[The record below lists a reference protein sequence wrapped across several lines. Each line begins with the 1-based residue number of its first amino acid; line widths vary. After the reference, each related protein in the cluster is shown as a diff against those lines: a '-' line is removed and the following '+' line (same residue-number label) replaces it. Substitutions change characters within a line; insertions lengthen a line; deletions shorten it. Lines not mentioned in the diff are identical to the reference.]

1 MIPKRTK
8 LLAEYGP
15 YGMSLRGLTRP
26 LPFSDVDLAALSKSA
41 MKRREEEHNAAIRR
55 RERLRELALEQW
67 RRLVSDLSEG

>member
-1 MIPKRTK
+1 MIPRRTK

-26 LPFSDVDLAALSKSA
+26 LPFSDVDIAGLSARA
-41 MKRREEEHNAAIRR
+41 MKRREEEQEAAVRR

-67 RRLVSDLSEG
+67 RSLVAALTD